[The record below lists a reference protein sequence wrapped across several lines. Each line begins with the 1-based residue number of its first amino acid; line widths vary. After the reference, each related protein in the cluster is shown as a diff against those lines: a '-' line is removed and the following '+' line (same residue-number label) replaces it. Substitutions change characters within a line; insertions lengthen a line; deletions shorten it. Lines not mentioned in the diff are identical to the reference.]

1 MTSSRGDSGHAGDA
15 AVVRA
20 ERRLAAEK
28 GFYIHLTVYAVVIA
42 FLFFLNTRT
51 GAPWWF
57 YWPAFGWGIGIAV
70 HALSVFG
77 LHGVAR
83 DWERRRLRELIDE
96 EQSRQ

>member
-1 MTSSRGDSGHAGDA
+1 MTSSVEDSGHATDA

-28 GFYIHLTVYAVVIA
+28 GFYIHLAVCAVVIA
-42 FLFFLNTRT
+42 FLFFINTRT

-57 YWPAFGWGIGIAV
+57 YWPAFGWGIGLAV

-77 LHGVAR
+77 FNGVAR
-83 DWERRRLRELIDE
+83 DWERRRLRELINE
-96 EQSRQ
+96 EQTRR